1 MTIAQSQTTDGNNVN
16 KKVRSKNRTCRV
28 QFRNAAERTKWR
40 AIVEQARGKRGRKPA
55 HINKSYDYSFI
66 KTCKVLNIS
75 TEVFGRALKL
85 YKSQK
90 QGNVKLFDLMQK
102 YKLHLEDKDLE
113 DRVGF
118 VRRVFDY

>member
-1 MTIAQSQTTDGNNVN
+1 MSRTISECCGKN
-16 KKVRSKNRTCRV
+16 KMEDSCGTS
-28 QFRNAAERTKWR
+28 
-40 AIVEQARGKRGRKPA
+40 QAREKRGRKPA
-55 HINKSYDYSFI
+55 PINKSYDYSFV